1 MTDTRPVSS
10 PLLSLRSRPL
20 FLICL
25 ATLPAGLFSFSPPPT
40 SARPGADASPSA
52 GVLKFQ

>member
-10 PLLSLRSRPL
+10 PLLSLRSRLL

-25 ATLPAGLFSFSPPPT
+25 ATLPAGLFTFFAAANERE
-40 SARPGADASPSA
+40 ARR
-52 GVLKFQ
+52 